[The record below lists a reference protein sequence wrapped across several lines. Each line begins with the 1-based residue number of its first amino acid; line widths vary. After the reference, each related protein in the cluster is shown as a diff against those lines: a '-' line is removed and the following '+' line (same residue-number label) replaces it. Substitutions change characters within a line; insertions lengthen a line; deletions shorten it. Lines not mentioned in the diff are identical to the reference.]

1 MDVGLEMTEAF
12 YVVLPVSPEDNFP
25 PHICCLSNVNIAWNG
40 DSVFVSL
47 PLWSGSAV
55 DKQGSNLP
63 SNMLSGLASGT
74 KTMKKWSLKKQ
85 IKYIFKSYRLLGNMV

>member
-74 KTMKKWSLKKQ
+74 KRMKTWLLQ
-85 IKYIFKSYRLLGNMV
+85 RKSNTFSKAMEF

>member
-1 MDVGLEMTEAF
+1 MEALH
-12 YVVLPVSPEDNFP
+12 VVLPVSPDDNFP

-63 SNMLSGLASGT
+63 SNMLSGLASDT
-74 KTMKKWSLKKQ
+74 KRMKKWFLQ
-85 IKYIFKSYRLLGNMV
+85 RKSNTFSKAIDF

>member
-1 MDVGLEMTEAF
+1 MTGAWH
-12 YVVLPVSPEDNFP
+12 VVLPVSPDDNFP
-25 PHICCLSNVNIAWNG
+25 PHICCLSNANIAWNG

-63 SNMLSGLASGT
+63 SNMLSGLASGR
-74 KTMKKWSLKKQ
+74 KRMKKWFLQ
-85 IKYIFKSYRLLGNMV
+85 RKSNTFSKAIDF